1 MVKSLI
7 LCNLLVIKG
16 ACQQQKKSFPQ
27 NAFVFSRYWVFCQR
41 KQKNN
46 GLPPTRSYS
55 LQLHIQRA
63 NYQAMTWKRCLL
75 AYIKTSVTV
84 KSIEYAVYPVL
95 LSANLVM
102 SATKSVVITLIPYIN
117 SFKSN

>member
-1 MVKSLI
+1 M
-7 LCNLLVIKG
+7 
-16 ACQQQKKSFPQ
+16 
-27 NAFVFSRYWVFCQR
+27 FCQR

-63 NYQAMTWKRCLL
+63 NYQAMTWKRCVL
-75 AYIKTSVTV
+75 AYIKASVTV
-84 KSIEYAVYPVL
+84 KYIEYAVYSVL